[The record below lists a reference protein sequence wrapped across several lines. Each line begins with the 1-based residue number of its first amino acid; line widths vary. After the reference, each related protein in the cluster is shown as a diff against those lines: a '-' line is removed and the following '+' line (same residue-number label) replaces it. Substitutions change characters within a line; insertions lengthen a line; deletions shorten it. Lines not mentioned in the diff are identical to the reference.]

1 MTKQNVLHTRLQR
14 GQRGTTMVEVL
25 VSVLLFSLGVV
36 ALLRTLGT
44 AVQDTGAL
52 QYRATAA
59 TVADSL
65 IGRMWVDRS
74 NLGTYAGSNVA
85 VPELPNGKRTVT
97 VAGNVVNVD
106 ITWQAPGAATASNH
120 HVTAT
125 IVGN

>member
-1 MTKQNVLHTRLQR
+1 MKIRRPAL
-14 GQRGTTMVEVL
+14 QRGTTMVEVL
-25 VSVLLFSLGVV
+25 VSVMLFSLGVV
-36 ALLRTLGT
+36 ALLRVLGT

-59 TVADSL
+59 TLADSF
-65 IGRMWVDRS
+65 IGRMWVDRG
-74 NLGTYAGSNVA
+74 NLGAYAGTDVA

-106 ITWQAPGAATASNH
+106 ISWQAPGAATASTH

>member
-1 MTKQNVLHTRLQR
+1 MRRLF
-14 GQRGTTMVEVL
+14 QRGTTMVEVL
-25 VSVLLFSLGVV
+25 VSVMLFSLGVV
-36 ALLRTLGT
+36 ALLRVLGT

-59 TVADSL
+59 TLADSY

-74 NLGTYAGSNVA
+74 NLGSFAGTDVT

-97 VAGNVVNVD
+97 VAGNVVNVT
-106 ITWQAPGAATASNH
+106 ISWQAPGAATASSH
-120 HVTAT
+120 QVTAT